1 MKKPIT
7 KTDIENA
14 IKKLKEVDEQKK
26 MKQEYKKIVF
36 KIKHPL
42 LSKIF
47 YREQTKGDGM
57 KW

>member
-7 KTDIENA
+7 KADIESA
-14 IKKLKEVDEQKK
+14 IKRLKEIDEQKK

-36 KIKHPL
+36 KIKHSL

-47 YREQTKGDGM
+47 HKERNKGDDM